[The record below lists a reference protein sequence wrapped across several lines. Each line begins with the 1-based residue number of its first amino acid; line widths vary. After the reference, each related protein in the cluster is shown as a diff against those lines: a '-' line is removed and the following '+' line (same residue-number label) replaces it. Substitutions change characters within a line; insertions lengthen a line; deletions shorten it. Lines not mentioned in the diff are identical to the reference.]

1 MHHLTRILCFMG
13 CLAVFGLL
21 GCGSD
26 KPDREPTVKV
36 TGTVK
41 YKGAGVPDA
50 NVSFIPE
57 TALGKAAEKKGAFA
71 RTDSEGNFTLQ
82 TFEPGDGAIPGKYTV
97 TVTKMEQV
105 ASSDLPDT
113 DPNYVPP
120 EEQTQPPPAP
130 KHLLPEVYSL
140 PLKSPLKVEVK
151 EGENEPVVLELKDE

>member
-1 MHHLTRILCFMG
+1 MNHVTRMFCFAT
-13 CLAVFGLL
+13 CFTICGLL

-41 YKGAGVPDA
+41 YKGAAVADA

-57 TALGKAAEKKGAFA
+57 TELGKAAEKKGAFA
-71 RTDSEGNFTLQ
+71 RTDSQGNFSLQ
-82 TFEPGDGAIPGKYTV
+82 TFEPDDGAIPGKYTV
-97 TVTKMEQV
+97 TVMKMEQA

-151 EGENEPVVLELKDE
+151 DGENEPVVLELKDE